1 MKNTLVVL
9 GFLVGFVMPTKACD
23 VCGCALGSMSLGV
36 LPESNS
42 HFIGVRY
49 TFASFN
55 ARISYNS
62 IYVEDV
68 YSDDAYNRME
78 LFGRYYFTKR
88 FSSTLILPYVVNNM
102 DGNAQ
107 DIRVNGVADPT
118 LMASYQLLTA
128 KENKTWKQN
137 LILSAG
143 VTFPFGENEFR
154 DGEELVNRNFQP
166 GKGSFSTLFNFNY
179 LLKKN
184 NIGLNTEMSYM
195 INSRNS
201 DNYLFGDQF
210 NASLNLFYL
219 FKQEKFAVM
228 PMFGV
233 YGEQAQEHL
242 DGKFRVINSG
252 GNAVFGSAG
261 FQLYF
266 NKWIVNGNV
275 LAPAIQNYN
284 TDNLTDIESNWRYT
298 IGLRYNIA
306 KKE

>member
-1 MKNTLVVL
+1 
-9 GFLVGFVMPTKACD
+9 
-23 VCGCALGSMSLGV
+23 
-36 LPESNS
+36 
-42 HFIGVRY
+42 
-49 TFASFN
+49 
-55 ARISYNS
+55 
-62 IYVEDV
+62 
-68 YSDDAYNRME
+68 
-78 LFGRYYFTKR
+78 
-88 FSSTLILPYVVNNM
+88 
-102 DGNAQ
+102 
-107 DIRVNGVADPT
+107 
-118 LMASYQLLTA
+118 
-128 KENKTWKQN
+128 
-137 LILSAG
+137 
-143 VTFPFGENEFR
+143 
-154 DGEELVNRNFQP
+154 
-166 GKGSFSTLFNFNY
+166 
-179 LLKKN
+179 
-184 NIGLNTEMSYM
+184 MSYM

-210 NASLNLFYL
+210 NVSLNLFYL

-298 IGLRYNIA
+298 VGLRYNIA